1 MKSIELTLKYKT
13 GVELKQVV
21 NYVQFENGCLHYTLK
36 KQVHDLSVRI
46 VKIPLEKLVS
56 FYIDET
62 DEQWN

>member
-13 GVELKQVV
+13 GVELRQIV
-21 NYVQFENGCLHYTLK
+21 NYVHFEKGYLHYTLK
-36 KQVHDLSVRI
+36 VQNHDLSIRI
-46 VKIPLEKLVS
+46 NKVPVENLVS